1 MLGTIDRTK
10 KREACTSLFLR
21 PAEWVCQPENTAHSP
36 SRRPPPRRPLPAPAL
51 RSNPPVGRLH
61 CELPLSLC
69 SVRTLPIGRLHCAPL
84 TVCAGSRG
92 GFSPQ
97 SCFADVPLCDT
108 CKLYVAHGDMV
119 IDHIPAATSLPCA
132 GLLCRTRRQSSP
144 AQGFR
149 ARYRDRMC
157 DSHGPSEP
165 CVPQRSASCPGPPGR
180 YGIRACGHQARP
192 ALRPAWTM

>member
-1 MLGTIDRTK
+1 MVLCLVPSTEPK
-10 KREACTSLFLR
+10 K
-21 PAEWVCQPENTAHSP
+21 
-36 SRRPPPRRPLPAPAL
+36 
-51 RSNPPVGRLH
+51 GRLA
-61 CELPLSLC
+61 PPFFYVQPNGFAS
-69 SVRTLPIGRLHCAPL
+69 RKTPPIRLHCAPL

-132 GLLCRTRRQSSP
+132 GLLAGLADKGS

-149 ARYRDRMC
+149 ARYRDRMR

-180 YGIRACGHQARP
+180 YGIRACGHQSRP